1 MKNCSV
7 ILLHLFTPFGII
19 LIYSLFPFTETGKR
33 GVSMEEN
40 KIQRLVGIDFGTST
54 SLIRVKR
61 YQGEQPVGDSYNVG
75 AVTYGNGAGDS
86 KAVTLVRHNADNTFT
101 CGRYGEE
108 KVEGSTIYREFKMD
122 LENSDVRK
130 QNLAKELT
138 GEFFKYLYERYTHQ
152 QSDLGQISDDVRT
165 IISYPA
171 KWKPETRSF
180 MEAVAA
186 QVGFANVSSMDEPS
200 AALYAVLCRKMDE
213 ITQQGLLT
221 AGQSGYVLL
230 VDMGAGTTDL
240 AVCRYQLSDAAGEL
254 SAADRIK
261 TEIVSTWPDH
271 SSNLTFGGREV
282 DRLLEDYLAH
292 YLRDCGF
299 NEQIANQVIR
309 GVPGVKAW
317 KEDTVSTLLAK
328 NQSVNTCSVV
338 TQFIQFAPQ
347 PKPFPAFGREK
358 FQQMLGEK
366 LEDFKQLVF
375 GCLANAADAEP
386 ELFGK
391 GVDMVVL
398 TGGHSSWYFTSEL
411 LDGTMPGIEHPI
423 LEKVQREKN
432 RVLRLSNPQETV
444 ALGMVY
450 SQLPF
455 HVVTPKPEPEPE
467 PKPEPEP
474 EPEPEPGGYIGEET
488 MEEFIRGYRFKS
500 IQPVSEGM
508 LPTLKQNLNVPMQA
522 TVYQGYD
529 TTFFGSCKNGSIFT
543 DQGIYY
549 RGTFSDPIFCD
560 WCTFAEGFLRFSGCV
575 VYLHNKKTHKEITIS
590 AFYSSDEEIR
600 LFYKLLQN
608 HARRMLNVLPPK
620 QPADDLLDFSRVTFG
635 PVIRN
640 VIAGYNP
647 SALRSLTKKSIP
659 HSMRMYLQIPSEEIL
674 YLAHDDTLFKTGKS
688 GTILTH
694 KGIHVRDTLDT
705 STLFTTWI
713 TFAKG
718 TLVSEGYRIYVDLP
732 NERRLVGVFAYV
744 TSEALG
750 LYMELQKAFRAAA
763 TADDEPEQ
771 DVKPLSKEAVLV
783 ENFLKKYDLT
793 GLEEVLSPAYIPDIL
808 TEAEPYAGRLLLAH
822 KDCDTGDG
830 GKTWFWFAVGTEGIC
845 NNKKQF
851 ISWADFLTADIALT
865 MGAKIRYTPE
875 DLLSSRAEA
884 WQYSQCTIGQ
894 VSFAAMSS
902 VNTAAM
908 VIFFSELQK
917 YMRNPEEYQIT
928 DYGWT
933 NDDIRYLQTFAAEN
947 PFAGVY
953 CRSVGDPQFKTLLAL
968 PESAVPLYEYSSKA
982 ILGGYKVCCIDD
994 KGFRHRLVPQTPV
1007 FIPFRVFLNHPLW
1020 VIHKGQWWYFYAGTH
1035 LLMHTGN
1042 EDAGRIGET
1051 LSFLCRLQQY
1061 LREELSKKETV

>member
-1 MKNCSV
+1 MK
-7 ILLHLFTPFGII
+7 
-19 LIYSLFPFTETGKR
+19 
-33 GVSMEEN
+33 EN
-40 KIQRLVGIDFGTST
+40 VVQRLVGIDFGTST

-61 YQGEQPVGDSYNVG
+61 YQENQPIGDSYNVS

-86 KAVTLVRHNADNTFT
+86 KAVTLVRHNADDTFT

-122 LENSDVRK
+122 LENPDVRK

-138 GEFFKYLYERYTHQ
+138 GEFFKYLYERYDHQ
-152 QSDLGQISDDVRT
+152 QSDLGQSADAVRT

-186 QVGFANVSSMDEPS
+186 QAGFHNVSSMDEPS

-240 AVCRYQLSDAAGEL
+240 AVCRYQLSDAAEEL

-271 SSNLTFGGREV
+271 SSDLTFGGREV
-282 DRLLEDYLAH
+282 DRLLEDYLID

-328 NQSVNTCSVV
+328 NQEVNTCSVV

-347 PKPFPAFGREK
+347 PKPFPGFGREK
-358 FQQMLGEK
+358 FQQILAEK
-366 LEDFKQLVF
+366 LEDFKQLVY
-375 GCLANAADAEP
+375 GCLTNAANVEP

-391 GVDMVVL
+391 GIDLVVL

-411 LDGTMPGIEHPI
+411 LYGTMPGIEHPV

-455 HVVTPKPEPEPE
+455 HVVTPEPEPDIID
-467 PKPEPEP
+467 PIPEPDP
-474 EPEPEPGGYIGEET
+474 EPVDNIPQQTIED
-488 MEEFIRGYRFKS
+488 FIRGYQFKS
-500 IQPVSEGM
+500 INPVSEGM
-508 LPTLKQNLNVPMQA
+508 LPILKQNLNVPVQA
-522 TVYQGYD
+522 IVYRGYD

-549 RGTFSDPIFCD
+549 RGSIFDPVFCD
-560 WCTFAEGFLRFSGCV
+560 WRTFAEGFLRFSGST
-575 VYLHNKKTHKEITIS
+575 VYLHNSKNHTEITLS

-600 LFYKLLQN
+600 LFYKRLQN
-608 HARRMLNVLPPK
+608 HARRMFAVLPPT
-620 QPADDLLDFSRVTFG
+620 PSPDDSLDFSNVMCG
-635 PVIRN
+635 SVVKSVIDR
-640 VIAGYNP
+640 YC
-647 SALRSLTKKSIP
+647 SDALRALTKKCIP
-659 HSMRMYLQIPSEEIL
+659 HSMRIYLRIPSEDIL
-674 YLAHDDTLFKTGKS
+674 YLAHDDTLFKTGKC
-688 GTILTH
+688 GTILTN
-694 KGIHVRDTLDT
+694 KGLYVRDTFENT
-705 STLFTTWI
+705 TLFTPWI
-713 TFAKG
+713 VFAKG
-718 TLVSEGYRIYVDLP
+718 TLVSESYRIYLDTP
-732 NERRLVGVFAYV
+732 NDRRLVGIFAGV
-744 TSEALG
+744 ASEGLG

-763 TADDEPEQ
+763 SAGKEPEQ
-771 DVKPLSKEAVLV
+771 DAKPLAKEGVLV
-783 ENFLKKYDLT
+783 ENFLKQYDLT
-793 GLEEVLSPAYIPDIL
+793 GLKELFLPAYIPEIRTD
-808 TEAEPYAGRLLLAH
+808 AEPYVGRLLLVH

-830 GKTWFWFAVGTEGIC
+830 GKTWFWFAVGDKGIC
-845 NNKKQF
+845 NDKKRF
-851 ISWADFLTADIALT
+851 ISWEDFLTADIALT
-865 MGAKIRYTPE
+865 MGSNIRYSPE

-884 WQYSQCTIGQ
+884 WQYSECTLGQ
-894 VSFAAMSS
+894 VSLATLSPFDAA
-902 VNTAAM
+902 AL

-917 YMRNPEEYQIT
+917 YLRNPEGYQTT
-928 DYGWT
+928 DYRWT
-933 NDDIRYLQTFAAEN
+933 KDDVRYLQTFAAEN
-947 PFAGVY
+947 PHAGIL
-953 CRSVGDPQFKTLLAL
+953 SPSTGGPQFKALLAL
-968 PESAVPLYEYSSKA
+968 PSSSVPLYEYSDKSL
-982 ILGGYKVCCIDD
+982 LGGHKVCCIDD
-994 KGFRHRLVPQTPV
+994 KGFRYRLVPQVPE
-1007 FIPFRVFLNHPLW
+1007 FIPFSIFVSNPLW
-1020 VIHKGQWWYFYAGTH
+1020 VIHRDQWWRFYAGTH
-1035 LLMHTGN
+1035 VLMQTGN
-1042 EDAGRIGET
+1042 ENAANIEAT

-1061 LREELSKKETV
+1061 LRDELSKKETI